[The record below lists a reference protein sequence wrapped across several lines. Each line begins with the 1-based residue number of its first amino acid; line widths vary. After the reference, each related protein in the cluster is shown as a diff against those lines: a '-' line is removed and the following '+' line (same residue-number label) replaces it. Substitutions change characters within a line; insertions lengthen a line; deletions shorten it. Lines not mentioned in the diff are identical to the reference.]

1 MKMNFKQVYNFRPGG
16 LEPVPGQKNTLRI
29 YSYLGWLIPIM
40 KFIAPNSI
48 CKLEELGNA
57 MVNAVTKGSEKQ
69 ILEVKDILALSKK

>member
-1 MKMNFKQVYNFRPGG
+1 
-16 LEPVPGQKNTLRI
+16 VPGQKNTLRI